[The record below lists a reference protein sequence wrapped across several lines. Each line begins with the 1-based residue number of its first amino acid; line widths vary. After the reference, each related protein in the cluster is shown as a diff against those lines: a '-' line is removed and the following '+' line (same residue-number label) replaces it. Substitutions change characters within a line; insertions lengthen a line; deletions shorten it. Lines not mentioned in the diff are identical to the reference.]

1 MQRLLWLGFDP
12 TLASGTFQRNSLD
25 WQAQQATQRLGEW
38 FERLL
43 AGANLGGSEDSVTQ
57 PPEWLLKTVF
67 WAMVIGAIG
76 WASWQLYKLLRPYWI
91 NYWQFRQARHPVD
104 LPPSWQ
110 TAPEW
115 LRQAR
120 TAQQQGNY
128 REACRALY
136 MAMLQLLNDRGMI
149 PQEASR
155 TDGEYLTLAQSLN
168 LPPPYRVL
176 IRTHERICFDRV
188 TISSEVYERCWQA
201 YQEIER
207 S

>member
-1 MQRLLWLGFDP
+1 MQRLLFLFQFDP
-12 TLASGTFQRNSLD
+12 VLASGTFQRNSLD
-25 WQAQQATQRLGEW
+25 WQAQQVTQRFGEW

-43 AGANLGGSEDSVTQ
+43 AGANLGGEESVAQ

-67 WAMVIGAIG
+67 WAIVIGAIG
-76 WASWQLYKLLRPYWI
+76 WASWQLYKLLRPYWLD
-91 NYWQFRQARHPVD
+91 YWRVTQARSLVN
-104 LPPSWQ
+104 LPLTWQ
-110 TAPEW
+110 TVPEW

-136 MAMLQLLNDRGMI
+136 MAMLQLLNDRGII
-149 PQEASR
+149 PQEVSR
-155 TDGEYLTLAQSLN
+155 TDGEYLTLVQSLN

-188 TISSEVYERCWQA
+188 AISSEVYKRCWQA